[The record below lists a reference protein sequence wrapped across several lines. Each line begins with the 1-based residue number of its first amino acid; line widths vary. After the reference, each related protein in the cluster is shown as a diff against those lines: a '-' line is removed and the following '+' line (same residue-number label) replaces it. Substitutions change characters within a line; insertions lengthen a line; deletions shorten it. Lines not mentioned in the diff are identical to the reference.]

1 MATDQGSQHVSSAR
15 KGSPL
20 RWAGGKFAEVFGADL
35 RSLAALRVVLGLLVV
50 ADLILRATDFRA
62 HYTDAG
68 ILPRSQLI
76 EEGLI
81 GDTRFSLLLANGE
94 LVILALFFCFTA
106 IAAICMILGYR
117 TRLMTIIV
125 WVMVISI
132 QFRNPMLL
140 NAGDILLRLLL
151 FWSMFLPLGA
161 YWSVDRW
168 REAAPRRLSMQFLS
182 IGTIGLLLQI
192 AFVYVFTA
200 LLKTGEAWRVDGTAL
215 YYALNMDQLVTP
227 FGTWMTQFPD
237 LLRILTFATLGLEA
251 IGPFLLFFPFF
262 TGPVRTAMVFAFM
275 GLHFGIWTMMEIG
288 FFPWISALCM
298 VCFLPA
304 WFWNTAGRMT
314 DAAFP
319 RLLPGI
325 TSGFRRAATGLEGV
339 YAALPRGGPSR
350 APGIVD
356 PSIAGLSG
364 GGDESARAASAAS
377 TVEMPRSEETGRQG
391 PQGPVKLRPALLTNL
406 LAACFLA
413 YIFCWNLTTVTS
425 FELPER
431 LEDTGDFFG
440 LGQTWSM
447 FAPEPSDEA
456 SWYVMPGI
464 LRGGHKVDLM
474 GVTRDDFHMHPVS
487 WDEPDYL
494 AGIYETNHWRKYMSA
509 TNNLAYPE
517 DVRIYFGDYV
527 CDEWNARH
535 KGPKKLK
542 SLKSFSVE
550 QQTPPPGVKQTGDPT
565 KAYVW
570 KYSCS

>member
-1 MATDQGSQHVSSAR
+1 M
-15 KGSPL
+15 
-20 RWAGGKFAEVFGADL
+20 
-35 RSLAALRVVLGLLVV
+35 
-50 ADLILRATDFRA
+50 
-62 HYTDAG
+62 
-68 ILPRSQLI
+68 
-76 EEGLI
+76 
-81 GDTRFSLLLANGE
+81 
-94 LVILALFFCFTA
+94 
-106 IAAICMILGYR
+106 
-117 TRLMTIIV
+117 
-125 WVMVISI
+125 
-132 QFRNPMLL
+132 
-140 NAGDILLRLLL
+140 
-151 FWSMFLPLGA
+151 
-161 YWSVDRW
+161 
-168 REAAPRRLSMQFLS
+168 
-182 IGTIGLLLQI
+182 
-192 AFVYVFTA
+192 
-200 LLKTGEAWRVDGTAL
+200 
-215 YYALNMDQLVTP
+215 
-227 FGTWMTQFPD
+227 
-237 LLRILTFATLGLEA
+237 
-251 IGPFLLFFPFF
+251 
-262 TGPVRTAMVFAFM
+262 
-275 GLHFGIWTMMEIG
+275 
-288 FFPWISALCM
+288 
-298 VCFLPA
+298 
-304 WFWNTAGRMT
+304 
-314 DAAFP
+314 
-319 RLLPGI
+319 
-325 TSGFRRAATGLEGV
+325 
-339 YAALPRGGPSR
+339 
-350 APGIVD
+350 
-356 PSIAGLSG
+356 AGLSG